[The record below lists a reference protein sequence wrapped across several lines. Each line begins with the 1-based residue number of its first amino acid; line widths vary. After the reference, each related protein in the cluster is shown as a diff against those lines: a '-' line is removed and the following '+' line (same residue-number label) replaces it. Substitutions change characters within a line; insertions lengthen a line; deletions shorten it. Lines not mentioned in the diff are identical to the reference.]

1 MTRVFVKRG
10 WGMTDEQQLMFAFG
24 MDFAQKGAVLMQL
37 KKQGDMQI
45 ERFMEMTDIARGRN
59 VNFTPPS
66 QPTSSPTPKKETPTE
81 INPIEK
87 NSDLSMVE
95 SQNPDLQMNLEDLSQ
110 IDVDNV

>member
-1 MTRVFVKRG
+1 
-10 WGMTDEQQLMFAFG
+10 MTDEQQLMFAFG

-59 VNFTPPS
+59 VNFTPPKAS
-66 QPTSSPTPKKETPTE
+66 PPSSPSP
-81 INPIEK
+81 INESVEVASPIK
-87 NSDLSMVE
+87 DMSMVE
-95 SQNPDLQMNLEDLSQ
+95 SQNPDLGINLEDLSQ